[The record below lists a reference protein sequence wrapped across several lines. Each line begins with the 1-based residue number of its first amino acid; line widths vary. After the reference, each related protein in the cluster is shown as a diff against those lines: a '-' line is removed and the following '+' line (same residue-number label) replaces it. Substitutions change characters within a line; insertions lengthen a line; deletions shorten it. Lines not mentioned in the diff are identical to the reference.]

1 MKKLLIAAAALLAVP
16 GAAQAAPPNPF
27 GHVCTPQNGVLFCPT
42 ASDAERVPSFDGV
55 PMDVDV
61 TLPPSGDGPFPTL
74 VMMHGWGGNKRSFEA
89 TSPEGN
95 GGANYHYNNVYF
107 AQQGYAVVTPSARG
121 FGRSCGAAD
130 SRTSPACDRG
140 WLHLADHRYE
150 IRDTQYLLGLL
161 ADQGITRP
169 GAIGVTGV
177 SYGGMQSL
185 SLARLRDRVRL
196 PNGRYRPWRS
206 PNGKPMRVAATYAR
220 WGGSDM
226 AYALQ
231 PNGRYLDFKP
241 YRVGQSIEPGGVM
254 KKSYVDGFYVTGN
267 VGGFYAPTGGAFS
280 SDITRWKALS
290 DRGEPSRCGGWCQ
303 PDVLAVGRELTAYH
317 SAAGVKGGRSAPLLI
332 QNGWTDDLFPVPEA
346 LRAYRWL
353 ERAKDAYVALQVGDF
368 GHPRG
373 QNKPPVDR
381 ALQDQ
386 GARFFASFLQRQGE
400 PPRHRSVVAY
410 TQTCPGDAAA
420 GGPFR
425 ASSWDALHP
434 RSLRLSAPRTQRINS
449 NGGDPAVATE
459 LDPIGGK
466 GACHPAGAAQ
476 ANGTAVV
483 QRALTT
489 PFTLLGFPTV
499 RATISTRG
507 RGGMIAARLWDV
519 HQGQQT
525 LVARGIYRLTDH
537 QKGRIVFQLFGN
549 GWRFAKGHRAKLE
562 LLGSDP
568 NFVRASNF
576 AFTVKASRIGVELP
590 GR

>member
-1 MKKLLIAAAALLAVP
+1 MKKPLAAAAALLTAP

-27 GHVCTPQNGVLFCPT
+27 GHTCTPQNGVLFCPT

-61 TLPPSGDGPFPTL
+61 TLPPSGDGPFPTI
-74 VMMHGWGGNKRSFEA
+74 VMLHGWGGNKRSFQA

-95 GGANYHYNNVYF
+95 GGSGYHYNNVYF
-107 AQQGYAVVTPSARG
+107 ARRGYAVVTPSARG

-130 SRTSPACDRG
+130 SRTSPGCDGG
-140 WLHLADHRYE
+140 WVHLADHRYE
-150 IRDTQYLLGLL
+150 IRDTQHLLGLL

-185 SLARLRDRVRL
+185 SLGRLRDRIRL

-206 PNGKPMRVAATYAR
+206 PKGKKLLVAAAYAR

-226 AYALQ
+226 AYVLQ
-231 PNGRYLDFKP
+231 PNGRYLDFRP
-241 YRVGQSIEPGGVM
+241 YRVGQSIDPAGAM
-254 KKSYVDGFYVTGN
+254 KKSYTDILYGSGN
-267 VGGFYAPTGGAFS
+267 AAGFYAPTGGVFS

-290 DRGEPSRCGGWCQ
+290 DRGEPER
-303 PDVLAVGRELTAYH
+303 PDALAVGRELTRYH
-317 SAAGVKGGRSAPLLI
+317 SSVGVTGGISAPLLV

-346 LRAYRWL
+346 LRVYRSL
-353 ERAKDAYVALQVGDF
+353 ERGPYVALQVGDF

-373 QNKPPVDR
+373 QNKPAVDR

-386 GARFFASFLQRQGE
+386 GARFFAAFLKGKGK
-400 PPRHRSVVAY
+400 PPRRLSVVAY
-410 TQTCPGDAAA
+410 TQTCPGDAPA
-420 GGPFR
+420 GGPFH
-425 ASSWDALHP
+425 ASNWDALHP
-434 RSLRLSAPRTQRINS
+434 RSLRLSARRTQRIGS
-449 NGGDPAVATE
+449 SGGDPTVAKE
-459 LDPIGGK
+459 LDPIGGA
-466 GACHPAGAAQ
+466 GACHTVGAAR
-476 ANGTAVV
+476 ASGTAVV
-483 QRALTT
+483 QRSVRK

-499 RATISTRG
+499 RATIATKG

-519 HQGQQT
+519 HRGQQT
-525 LVARGIYRLTDH
+525 LVARGIYRLTDN

-568 NFVRASNF
+568 NFVRPSNF
-576 AFTVKASRIGVELP
+576 GFSLRASRIRVELP

>member
-1 MKKLLIAAAALLAVP
+1 MKKLLVAAAALLAVP
-16 GAAQAAPPNPF
+16 GAAHAAPPNPF
-27 GHVCTPQNGVLFCPT
+27 GHACTPQNGVLFCPT

-61 TLPPSGDGPFPTL
+61 TLPPSGDGPFPTIVL
-74 VMMHGWGGNKRSFEA
+74 MHGWGGNKRSFEA
-89 TSPEGN
+89 TATEGN
-95 GGANYHYNNVYF
+95 GGTSYHYNNVYF

-130 SRTSPACDRG
+130 TRTPPGCDRG

-169 GAIGVTGV
+169 RAIGVTGA

-196 PNGRYRPWRS
+196 PNGRYQSWRS
-206 PNGKPMRVAATYAR
+206 PSGKPMRVAAAYAR

-226 AYALQ
+226 AYVLQ

-241 YRVGQSIEPGGVM
+241 YSVGQSIEPGGVL
-254 KKSYVDGFYVTGN
+254 KKSYTDGLYLTGN
-267 VGGFYAPTGGAFS
+267 LSGFYAPTGGVFG
-280 SDITRWKALS
+280 SDITRWRALS
-290 DRGEPSRCGGWCQ
+290 DRGEPER
-303 PDVLAVGRELTAYH
+303 PDALAVGRELTRYH
-317 SAAGVKGGRSAPLLI
+317 SSAGVTSGKSAPLLV

-346 LRAYRWL
+346 LRTYRSL
-353 ERAKDAYVALQVGDF
+353 ERAKGAYVALQVGDF

-373 QNKPPVDR
+373 QTKPAVDR
-381 ALQDQ
+381 VLQDD
-386 GARFFASFLQRQGE
+386 GARFFASFLKGQGK

-410 TQTCPGDAAA
+410 TQTCPGDAPA

-434 RSLRLSAPRTQRINS
+434 RSLRLSAPRTQRIS
-449 NGGDPAVATE
+449 SAGGDLALAKE

-466 GACHPAGAAQ
+466 GACHAVGATRAS
-476 ANGTAVV
+476 GTGVV
-483 QRALTT
+483 QRTVT
-489 PFTLLGFPTV
+489 KPFTLLGLPTV

-507 RGGMIAARLWDV
+507 RGGMIASRLWDV
-519 HQGQQT
+519 HRGQQT
-525 LVARGIYRLTDH
+525 LVARGVYRLTDN

-549 GWRFAKGHRAKLE
+549 GWRFARGHRAKLE
-562 LLGSDP
+562 LLGRDP
-568 NFVRASNF
+568 NFVRPSNF
-576 AFTVKASRIGVELP
+576 DFTVRASKVSVELP

>member
-1 MKKLLIAAAALLAVP
+1 MP

-27 GHVCTPQNGVLFCPT
+27 GHACTPQNGVLFCPT

-61 TLPPSGDGPFPTL
+61 TLPPSGDGPFPTIVL
-74 VMMHGWGGNKRSFEA
+74 MHGWGGNKRSFEA

-95 GGANYHYNNVYF
+95 GGTSYHYNNIYF

-130 SRTSPACDRG
+130 SRTSPGCDRG

-206 PNGKPMRVAATYAR
+206 PNGKPMRVAAAYAR

-226 AYALQ
+226 AYVLQ

-241 YRVGQSIEPGGVM
+241 YSVGQSLEPGGVM
-254 KKSYVDGFYVTGN
+254 KKSYTDGLYASPATLR
-267 VGGFYAPTGGAFS
+267 GFYAPTGGVFG

-290 DRGEPSRCGGWCQ
+290 DRGEPTR
-303 PDVLAVGRELTAYH
+303 PNVLPVGRELTRYH
-317 SAAGVKGGRSAPLLI
+317 SSAGVTGGRSAPLLV

-346 LRAYRWL
+346 LRTYRSL
-353 ERAKDAYVALQVGDF
+353 ERAKGAYVALQVGDF
-368 GHPRG
+368 GHLRG
-373 QNKPPVDR
+373 QNKPAGR
-381 ALQDQ
+381 
-386 GARFFASFLQRQGE
+386 
-400 PPRHRSVVAY
+400 
-410 TQTCPGDAAA
+410 PGAA
-420 GGPFR
+420 GPGGPLLRLVPQGPGQAAR
-425 ASSWDALHP
+425 APQRRCLHADLP
-434 RSLRLSAPRTQRINS
+434 RSTPRPGVPSAHRAGMRSTPAACASRRPARQRIS
-449 NGGDPAVATE
+449 SGGGDLAVGKE

-466 GACHPAGAAQ
+466 GACHAVSATRAS
-476 ANGTAVV
+476 GTAVV
-483 QRALTT
+483 QRTVT
-489 PFTLLGFPTV
+489 KPFTLLGLPTV
-499 RATISTRG
+499 RATIATKG

-525 LVARGIYRLTDH
+525 LVARGVYRLTDN

-549 GWRFAKGHRAKLE
+549 GWRFARGHRAKLE

-568 NFVRASNF
+568 NFVRPSNF
-576 AFTVKASRIGVELP
+576 EFTVRASKIGVELP